1 MVTAETLTTEINAEV
16 LEEYKF
22 PETSVNFLMD
32 ELYGVELSEEAE
44 ESLIVASVY
53 ESAFLQSVVLHTLET
68 VRGADRRDLLDDM
81 KLKELIEIIYTDVG
95 IAF

>member
-44 ESLIVASVY
+44 EALIVASVY

-68 VRGADRRDLLDDM
+68 VRGADRTDLLDDM

>member
-1 MVTAETLTTEINAEV
+1 MVNAETLTTEINAEV

-32 ELYGVELSEEAE
+32 ELYGVELTEEAE
-44 ESLIVASVY
+44 EALIVASVY